1 MGDPRLPFIIAAHNS
16 VIVHRLRTTDD
27 IRNLLN
33 LHDVHIFRKCC
44 QRYIRHNLIYIPR
57 PPSMPCQLGFLPPPL
72 PLFQLQI
79 LQYFLPFFAHGDA
92 IHSSHSHNNIS
103 GPSSFCA
110 PYTHSIILRF
120 RSQCQQQNRTHISA
134 FAEWR

>member
-1 MGDPRLPFIIAAHNS
+1 MRNPRLPFIIAAHNS
-16 VIVHRLRTTDD
+16 VIVHWLRTTTFE
-27 IRNLLN
+27 
-33 LHDVHIFRKCC
+33 IF
-44 QRYIRHNLIYIPR
+44 LIYMMCTYFANAARDIYDIILFTYPD
-57 PPSMPCQLGFLPPPL
+57 PHPCQLGFLPPPL